1 MSDDRLVLQI
11 RRTVKESI
19 RRRLLPAVLAVFILA
34 AASPTMTGAANPAA
48 IPREHATRQARGG
61 ASENIDLELVKLAE
75 RGDTRL
81 FHARLQSL
89 IDDRTLPVAARERLL
104 ERGALLFGN
113 LAPDEPALRL
123 IASLSEHEP
132 QTWVW
137 LEDGGHRSAVPM
149 FDPAAAA
156 RLTERRWEARKTE
169 DQIAVMIARSSA
181 GIIDTLADAN
191 IAQRAGA
198 KNAITRFR
206 EEQLLHQK
214 PELLLALDQGRP
226 VDWYVA
232 AIATRTAD
240 VDLAAAVIAHGE
252 PRVAI
257 DMLDALADRLGPEEF
272 LPLLQRSLDEPPLA
286 SHSLF
291 LIARIAP
298 SSPVAQTLLWR
309 QFEGPGNGASAAA
322 ALARLSDPAVAAR
335 AASIVSDASADP
347 ALRRR
352 ALLALCLDRGD
363 AASRHLGV
371 LQVALSDD
379 ELGREASKCGSR

>member
-1 MSDDRLVLQI
+1 MSDDGAVLQI
-11 RRTVKESI
+11 RRTDKKSI
-19 RRRLLPAVLAVFILA
+19 RRGLLSAVLVVLSLVAVT
-34 AASPTMTGAANPAA
+34 PTMTGAANPAA
-48 IPREHATRQARGG
+48 SPREHATRQARGS
-61 ASENIDLELVKLAE
+61 AVDSIDLELVKLAE

-81 FHARLQSL
+81 FHARLKSL

-113 LAPDEPALRL
+113 LEPDEPALRL

-156 RLTERRWEARKTE
+156 RLTERRWEARKAE
-169 DQIAVMIARSSA
+169 DQIAAMIARSSA
-181 GIIDTLADAN
+181 GFIDMLADAN
-191 IAQRAGA
+191 TAQRAGA

-206 EEQLLHQK
+206 NELLLLQK
-214 PELLLALDQGRP
+214 PELLTELDQGRA
-226 VDWYVA
+226 VGWYA
-232 AIATRTAD
+232 AEIATRTAD
-240 VDLAAAVIAHGE
+240 VDLAFAVMEHGE
-252 PRVAI
+252 ARVAI
-257 DMLDALADRLGPEEF
+257 DMLDVLANRLGPEEL

-291 LIARIAP
+291 LLARIAP
-298 SSPVAQTLLWR
+298 SSPVAQALLWR
-309 QFEGPGNGASAAA
+309 QLERPGNGASAAA

-335 AASIVSDASADP
+335 AASILSDASAETT
-347 ALRRR
+347 LRRY

-363 AASRHLGV
+363 AALRHLGI
-371 LQVALSDD
+371 LQAALADD
-379 ELGREASKCGSR
+379 QLRREAGKCGAR